1 MASGVP
7 SVATDSG
14 GSAEIISDGETGYL
28 VPVGDSRAL
37 ADAVCRILEDEE
49 TGFKMGKEAQ
59 NVVRKKY
66 DWKWKIREYET
77 FYASQIKRQ

>member
-1 MASGVP
+1 
-7 SVATDSG
+7 
-14 GSAEIISDGETGYL
+14 
-28 VPVGDSRAL
+28 
-37 ADAVCRILEDEE
+37 LEDEE